1 MKKVCKWCGCDEIR
15 KETNGELKNEYPYY
29 CPYCDEN
36 MYSFEVEEIP
46 ETMEEQKLR
55 VIRYLGT
62 EDYLP
67 LNAWF
72 VRNVSGTMEAIM
84 QLLSEGTLRMR
95 NCEADAVELNIVE

>member
-1 MKKVCKWCGCDEIR
+1 MKRICKHCECEVNEEVEEKL
-15 KETNGELKNEYPYY
+15 KEEYPYY

-46 ETMEEQKLR
+46 ETMEEHKMR
-55 VIRYLGT
+55 VIRYLTT

-72 VRNVSGTMEAIM
+72 VRNVNGTMDAIM
-84 QLLSEGTLRMR
+84 GLLAEGTIRMR
-95 NCEADAVELNIVE
+95 NCEASAVELNTVE

>member
-1 MKKVCKWCGCDEIR
+1 MKKVCKRCGCDEIR
-15 KETNGELKNEYPYY
+15 EETDEELKNEYPYY
-29 CPYCDEN
+29 CSYCDEN

-46 ETMEEQKLR
+46 ETTEENKLR
-55 VIRYLGT
+55 IIHYLGE

-84 QLLSEGTLRMR
+84 ELLAEGILRIR
-95 NCEADAVELNIVE
+95 NCEAAAVELNTVE

>member
-1 MKKVCKWCGCDEIR
+1 MKKVCKRCGCDEIR
-15 KETNGELKNEYPYY
+15 EETDEELKKEYPYY

-46 ETMEEQKLR
+46 ETMEEHKRR
-55 VIRYLGT
+55 VIRYLAT

-72 VRNVSGTMEAIM
+72 VRDVSGTIEAVME
-84 QLLSEGTLRMR
+84 LLTEGILRIR
-95 NCEADAVELNIVE
+95 NCEGSAVELNTVE